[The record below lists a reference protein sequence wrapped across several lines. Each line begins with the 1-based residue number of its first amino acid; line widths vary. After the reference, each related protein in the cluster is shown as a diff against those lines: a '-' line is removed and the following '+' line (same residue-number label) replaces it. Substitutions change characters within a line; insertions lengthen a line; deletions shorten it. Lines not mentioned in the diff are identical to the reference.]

1 MSIAT
6 EITALDTNLNAAKE
20 AVEAKGGTVGD
31 TGLAGLAGE
40 IATIP
45 SGGAVFGT
53 VTYVD
58 GENVEHTVNIQNPD
72 ELHSLCTM
80 DNTNVTI
87 GGETFGN
94 RNIVRVDLGSEAY
107 YLKDNFLYNCNK
119 LTTITGVE
127 NLYFIGVNFLY
138 GCSALD
144 CELNFTN
151 LEGSTGTSFLRNCY
165 ALNHTV
171 TLGSKI
177 TELGTNFMQE
187 CRAFAQNFTVPS
199 TITTLGTGFMRNCNN
214 FTGNLVCNSS
224 VHPLSGDNYALSTT
238 SATATMYTTGV
249 TLTGTYASEWKNA
262 LADRDSSPYRKLILG
277 S

>member
-31 TGLAGLAGE
+31 TGLSGLAAE

-58 GENVEHTVNIQNPD
+58 GEDVEHTVNIQNPD

-87 GGETFGN
+87 GGETFRN

-107 YLKDNFLYNCNK
+107 YLKDNFLYGCNK
-119 LTTITGVE
+119 LTTVTGVE
-127 NLYFIGVNFLY
+127 NVYFVGNYFLRN
-138 GCSALD
+138 CSTLD

-151 LEGSTGTSFLRNCY
+151 LEGSIGSQFLAGCY
-165 ALNHTV
+165 ALNHTI

-177 TELGTNFMQE
+177 TELGTNFMQD
-187 CRAFAQNFTVPS
+187 CRGFTQNFTVPS
-199 TITTLGTGFMRNCNN
+199 NITTIGTGFMRGCNN
-214 FTGNLVCNSS
+214 FTGNLVCATST
-224 VHPLSGDNYALSTT
+224 HPSDNNALSTT
-238 SATATMYTTGV
+238 SATAAMYTTGV
-249 TLTGTYASEWKNA
+249 TLTGTYASDWKTA